1 MTPLD
6 PAAPVPAAPVPAAPV
21 PAAPVPAAPVPAAPV
36 PAAPAPAA
44 PVLALQEV
52 RKAFGDHVVLRSVD
66 LAVPAHSVTVLI
78 GASGS
83 GKSTLMRCAN
93 LLEEIDDGAIL
104 LDGTE
109 ITDPAVDQDAV
120 RRRIGVVFQQYN
132 LFPHLTVLE
141 NVTLAPRRVHRV
153 ARAEA
158 EARALELLG
167 RLGLADK
174 AREYPDRLSGG
185 QQQRVAIVRALA
197 TGPRLLLL
205 DEITAALDP
214 ELVGEVLAVVRDL
227 KEQGMTMVV
236 STHEMGFAREVAD
249 QVCFL
254 DAGTV
259 VERGTPAQ
267 IFGDPQQGRTRRF
280 LSRITEAGRF
290 VPGG

>member
-1 MTPLD
+1 
-6 PAAPVPAAPVPAAPV
+6 
-21 PAAPVPAAPVPAAPV
+21 
-36 PAAPAPAA
+36 
-44 PVLALQEV
+44 
-52 RKAFGDHVVLRSVD
+52 
-66 LAVPAHSVTVLI
+66 VLI

-104 LDGTE
+104 LDGEE
-109 ITDPAVDQDAV
+109 ITAPGVDQDAV

-132 LFPHLTVLE
+132 LFPHMSVLE
-141 NVTLAPRRVHRV
+141 NVTLAPRRVHRI

-158 EARALELLG
+158 EARAMELLG
-167 RLGLADK
+167 RLGLAGK
-174 AREYPDRLSGG
+174 AKEYPDRLSGG

-197 TGPRLLLL
+197 GSPRLLLL

-227 KEQGMTMVV
+227 KEQGLTMVV

-254 DAGTV
+254 DAGAV
-259 VERGTPAQ
+259 LERGTPEQ
-267 IFGDPQQGRTRRF
+267 LFGDPQHERTRRF
-280 LSRITEAGRF
+280 LRRITEAGRF
-290 VPGG
+290 VPRS